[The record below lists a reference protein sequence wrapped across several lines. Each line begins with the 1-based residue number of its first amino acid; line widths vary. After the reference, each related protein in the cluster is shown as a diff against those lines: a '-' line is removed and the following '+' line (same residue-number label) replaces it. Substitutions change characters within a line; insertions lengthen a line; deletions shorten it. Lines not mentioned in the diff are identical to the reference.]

1 MKSIHSRSENP
12 MQLDDYVDTCI
23 DSLSS
28 HVFNNRLVS
37 YNYNLVALW
46 GFKEGAKRASIT
58 LNDKYHK
65 EINYYDFMNST
76 IRGRRLYHLK
86 EILLKFKAEV
96 IKL

>member
-12 MQLDDYVDTCI
+12 MQLDDYVATYI
-23 DSLSS
+23 DSLPS

-37 YNYNLVALW
+37 YDYNPVALW
-46 GFKEGAKRASIT
+46 GFKEGAKRATKT
-58 LNDKYHK
+58 LHDKE
-65 EINYYDFMNST
+65 EINPYIAM
-76 IRGRRLYHLK
+76 RGRRLYHLK